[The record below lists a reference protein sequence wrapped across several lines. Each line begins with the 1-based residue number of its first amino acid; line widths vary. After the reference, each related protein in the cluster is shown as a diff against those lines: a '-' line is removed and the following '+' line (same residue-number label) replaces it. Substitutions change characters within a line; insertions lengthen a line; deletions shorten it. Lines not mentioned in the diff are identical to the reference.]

1 MDTGKKAYVV
11 AIMIQLIY
19 TGMYVVSKAAFNHG
33 MSTFVF
39 IFYRQAAATVLLL
52 PLAIVLERRNA
63 PPMSFWLFLK
73 LFFYALLG
81 NTLSMNLYNI
91 SLKYTSATV
100 ASATSNSVPVV
111 TFFLAVLLRL
121 EVVRLRSPSGM
132 AKAAG
137 VALCLAGVLTI
148 ALYTGP
154 SMSPVNHHRAFA
166 GAAEHHEASGGGG
179 SKGTW
184 IKGTFLMLLSNTT
197 WSLWIVLQASL
208 LKEYPNKL
216 LSTLLQ
222 CLLSTAQSFLL
233 AVAVER
239 DPAAWKLRLDVGLL
253 AVGYSG
259 FVVTGVSFY
268 LQAWCIEKRGPVFL
282 AMSNPL
288 GLLLTIFCS
297 SFFLGE
303 IVRLGSLLGSALL
316 VGGLYSVLWGKSRD
330 HLHHQHQPPPLPN
343 QEAPK
348 HRSTG
353 SICSNGDD
361 EEKQEVKVEQRKGE
375 EETQLKDLF
384 AMEASPLRHQVG

>member
-1 MDTGKKAYVV
+1 MDTSKKAYVV
-11 AIMIQLIY
+11 AIIIQLIY

-52 PLAIVLERRNA
+52 PLAIVLER
-63 PPMSFWLFLK
+63 
-73 LFFYALLG
+73 
-81 NTLSMNLYNI
+81 NTLSMNMYNI

-166 GAAEHHEASGGGG
+166 GSGGAAHEN
-179 SKGTW
+179 SSSSSNKGTW

-216 LSTLLQ
+216 LSTLVQ
-222 CLLSTAQSFLL
+222 CLMSTAQSFLL
-233 AVAVER
+233 AVAVVR

-259 FVVTGVSFY
+259 LVVTGVSFY

-303 IVRLGSLLGSALL
+303 IVHLGSLIGSALL
-316 VGGLYSVLWGKSRD
+316 VGGLYSVLWGKSKD
-330 HLHHQHQPPPLPN
+330 HLHHQPPSQPEATKHQ
-343 QEAPK
+343 
-348 HRSTG
+348 STG
-353 SICSNGDD
+353 GICTGNDDD
-361 EEKQEVKVEQRKGE
+361 EEKQQRKE
-375 EETQLKDLF
+375 DDETQLKDLF
-384 AMEASPLRHQVG
+384 AMEASPSPLRRQVG

>member
-1 MDTGKKAYVV
+1 MDATSKKAYAV
-11 AIMIQLIY
+11 AIIIQLIY

-33 MSTFVF
+33 MSTYVF
-39 IFYRQAAATVLLL
+39 IFYRQAAATALLL
-52 PLAIVLERRNA
+52 PLAIILERKNA
-63 PPMSFWLFLK
+63 PPMSFRLFLK

-166 GAAEHHEASGGGG
+166 AHQHPHAAASGGGG
-179 SKGTW
+179 GKGTW
-184 IKGTFLMLLSNTT
+184 IKGTFFMLLSNTT

-216 LSTLLQ
+216 LSTLVQ
-222 CLLSTAQSFLL
+222 CGLSTAQSFLL

-239 DPAAWKLRLDVGLL
+239 DPAAWKLQLDVGLL
-253 AVGYSG
+253 AVAYSG
-259 FVVTGVSFY
+259 LVVTGVSFY

-303 IVRLGSLLGSALL
+303 IVRLGSLLGSGLL
-316 VGGLYSVLWGKSRD
+316 VGGLYSVLWGKSKD
-330 HLHHQHQPPPLPN
+330 HLHQKQT

-348 HRSTG
+348 TLATT
-353 SICSNGDD
+353 SNDGHDDD
-361 EEKQEVKVEQRKGE
+361 EEKQQPAAAVQNTGGGDEK
-375 EETQLKDLF
+375 QLKDLF
-384 AMEASPLRHQVG
+384 AMDASPLRHQSG

>member
-1 MDTGKKAYVV
+1 MDTSKKAYAV
-11 AIMIQLIY
+11 AIIVQIIY

-52 PLAIVLERRNA
+52 PLAIVLERKNA
-63 PPMSFWLFLK
+63 PPMSPWLFIK
-73 LFFYALLG
+73 LFVYAMLR
-81 NTLSMNLYNI
+81 NTLSMNLHNI

-121 EVVRLRSPSGM
+121 EVVRLRSPSAM

-154 SMSPVNHHRAFA
+154 SMSPVNHHRA
-166 GAAEHHEASGGGG
+166 GG

-216 LSTLLQ
+216 LSTLAQ
-222 CLLSTAQSFLL
+222 CGLSTAQSFLL

-253 AVGYSG
+253 AVAYSG

-268 LQAWCIEKRGPVFL
+268 LQAWCIEKWGPVFL

-303 IVRLGSLLGSALL
+303 IVHLGSLLGSALL
-316 VGGLYSVLWGKSRD
+316 VGGLYSVLWGKSKD
-330 HLHHQHQPPPLPN
+330 QPMTQLL
-343 QEAPK
+343 EAPNNK
-348 HRSTG
+348 HHLPQG
-353 SICSNGDD
+353 SSNDDDD
-361 EEKQEVKVEQRKGE
+361 EEKQKQQHAAGADDDDEK
-375 EETQLKDLF
+375 QLKEL
-384 AMEASPLRHQVG
+384 EASPLRHQQAG

>member
-1 MDTGKKAYVV
+1 MDASKKAYLV
-11 AIMIQLIY
+11 AIVIQLIY
-19 TGMYVVSKAAFNHG
+19 TGMYVVSKAAFNEG
-33 MSTFVF
+33 MSTYVF
-39 IFYRQAAATVLLL
+39 IFYRQAAATVLLV

-73 LFFYALLG
+73 LFMYALLG
-81 NTLSMNLYNI
+81 NTVSFNLYNI

-137 VALCLAGVLTI
+137 VALCMAGILTI

-166 GAAEHHEASGGGG
+166 DHAGAGHHAETTS
-179 SKGTW
+179 SKGRW

-216 LSTLLQ
+216 LATLWQ
-222 CLLSTAQSFLL
+222 CLLSTIQSFVF
-233 AVAVER
+233 AMAVER
-239 DPAAWKLRLDVGLL
+239 DLAAWKLRLDIGLL
-253 AVGYSG
+253 AVAYSG

-303 IVRLGSLLGSALL
+303 VVHLGSLLGGSLL
-316 VGGLYSVLWGKSRD
+316 VGGLYSVLWGKSKD
-330 HLHHQHQPPPLPN
+330 HRP
-343 QEAPK
+343 QEAPEHQK
-348 HRSTG
+348 TIS
-353 SICSNGDD
+353 SND
-361 EEKQEVKVEQRKGE
+361 EEKQQKE
-375 EETQLKDLF
+375 EMTLNDLF
-384 AMEASPLRHQVG
+384 VTQASPVHHQV

>member
-1 MDTGKKAYVV
+1 MDTTSKKAYGV
-11 AIMIQLIY
+11 AIIIQLIY

-33 MSTFVF
+33 MSTYVF
-39 IFYRQAAATVLLL
+39 IFYRQAAATALLL

-63 PPMSFWLFLK
+63 PPMSFRLFLK

-166 GAAEHHEASGGGG
+166 EHHPQAHADGGGG
-179 SKGTW
+179 KGTW

-216 LSTLLQ
+216 LSTLVQ
-222 CLLSTAQSFLL
+222 CALSTAQSFLL

-239 DPAAWKLRLDVGLL
+239 DPAAWKLQLDVGLL
-253 AVGYSG
+253 AVAYSG
-259 FVVTGVSFY
+259 LVVTGVSFY

-303 IVRLGSLLGSALL
+303 IVRLGSLLGSGLL
-316 VGGLYSVLWGKSRD
+316 VGGLYSVLWGKSKD
-330 HLHHQHQPPPLPN
+330 HLHQKQS
-343 QEAPK
+343 QEQAPK
-348 HRSTG
+348 TLATT
-353 SICSNGDD
+353 SNDDD
-361 EEKQEVKVEQRKGE
+361 EEKQQPPAAVQKQNTAGAGDEK
-375 EETQLKDLF
+375 QLKDLF
-384 AMEASPLRHQVG
+384 AMEASPLHHQSR

>member
-1 MDTGKKAYVV
+1 MDISKKAYVV
-11 AIMIQLIY
+11 AIVIQLIY

-33 MSTFVF
+33 MNTFVF

-52 PLAIVLERRNA
+52 PLAIFLERRNA
-63 PPMSFWLFLK
+63 PPMSVWLFLK

-166 GAAEHHEASGGGG
+166 GSGAVVEHHESSSN

-216 LSTLLQ
+216 LSTLVQ

-239 DPAAWKLRLDVGLL
+239 DPAAWKLHLDVGLL
-253 AVGYSG
+253 AVAYSG

-303 IVRLGSLLGSALL
+303 IVHLGSLLGSALL
-316 VGGLYSVLWGKSRD
+316 VGGLYSVIWGKSKD
-330 HLHHQHQPPPLPN
+330 HLHHQQPS

-348 HRSTG
+348 HQSTG
-353 SICSNGDD
+353 SICSNDGDD
-361 EEKQEVKVEQRKGE
+361 EEKQEIKVQLQRKDD

-384 AMEASPLRHQVG
+384 AIEASPLRH

>member
-1 MDTGKKAYVV
+1 MDTTSKKAYGVAVV
-11 AIMIQLIY
+11 IQLIY
-19 TGMYVVSKAAFNHG
+19 TGMYVVSKAAFDHG
-33 MSTFVF
+33 MSTYVF
-39 IFYRQAAATVLLL
+39 IFYRQAAAAALLL
-52 PLAIVLERRNA
+52 PIAIVLERKNA
-63 PPMSFWLFLK
+63 PPMSFRLFLK

-166 GAAEHHEASGGGG
+166 SHQQHPHPHADGGGG
-179 SKGTW
+179 GKGTW

-216 LSTLLQ
+216 LSTLVQ
-222 CLLSTAQSFLL
+222 CALSTAQSFLL

-239 DPAAWKLRLDVGLL
+239 DPAAWKLQLDVGLL
-253 AVGYSG
+253 AVAYSG
-259 FVVTGVSFY
+259 LVVTGVSFY

-303 IVRLGSLLGSALL
+303 IVRLGSLLGSGLL
-316 VGGLYSVLWGKSRD
+316 VGGLYSVLWGKSKD
-330 HLHHQHQPPPLPN
+330 HLHQEHQ
-343 QEAPK
+343 
-348 HRSTG
+348 
-353 SICSNGDD
+353 DD
-361 EEKQEVKVEQRKGE
+361 EEKQQQQPSAAGGDNQK
-375 EETQLKDLF
+375 QLKEQF
-384 AMEASPLRHQVG
+384 AMEPSSPLRHQSG

>member
-1 MDTGKKAYVV
+1 MDTSKKAYVV
-11 AIMIQLIY
+11 AIIVQIIY

-52 PLAIVLERRNA
+52 PLAIVLERKNA
-63 PPMSFWLFLK
+63 PPMSTWLFLK
-73 LFFYALLG
+73 LFVYAMLG
-81 NTLSMNLYNI
+81 NTLSMNIYNI

-166 GAAEHHEASGGGG
+166 GAGATQTHHEASGGG

-216 LSTLLQ
+216 LSTLAQ
-222 CLLSTAQSFLL
+222 CGLSTAQSFLL

-253 AVGYSG
+253 AVAYSG
-259 FVVTGVSFY
+259 LVVTGVSFY

-303 IVRLGSLLGSALL
+303 IVHLGSLLGSALL
-316 VGGLYSVLWGKSRD
+316 VGGLYSVLWGKSKD
-330 HLHHQHQPPPLPN
+330 QPMTQL
-343 QEAPK
+343 EAPNNK
-348 HRSTG
+348 HHRPQG
-353 SICSNGDD
+353 SSNDDD
-361 EEKQEVKVEQRKGE
+361 EEKQKQQHAAGADGDEK
-375 EETQLKDLF
+375 QLKDLF
-384 AMEASPLRHQVG
+384 AMEMEASPLRHQQAG

>member
-39 IFYRQAAATVLLL
+39 IFYRQAAAAVLLL

-121 EVVRLRSPSGM
+121 EVVRPRSPSGL

-166 GAAEHHEASGGGG
+166 GAAEHHEASGGG
-179 SKGTW
+179 SKGRW

-216 LSTLLQ
+216 LSTLVQ

-316 VGGLYSVLWGKSRD
+316 VGGLYSVLWGKSKD
-330 HLHHQHQPPPLPN
+330 HLHHPPPQQQPN
-343 QEAPK
+343 FEAPK

-353 SICSNGDD
+353 SICSNGGDDD
-361 EEKQEVKVEQRKGE
+361 EEKQAVKVEQRKGE

-384 AMEASPLRHQVG
+384 AMEASPLRHPVG

>member
-1 MDTGKKAYVV
+1 MDPSKQAYVV
-11 AIMIQLIY
+11 AIIIQLIY
-19 TGMYVVSKAAFNHG
+19 TGMYVVSKAAFNLG
-33 MSTFVF
+33 MNTYVF

-63 PPMSFWLFLK
+63 PPMSFRLFLK
-73 LFFYALLG
+73 LFVYALLG
-81 NTLSMNLYNI
+81 NTVSMNLYNI

-100 ASATSNSVPVV
+100 ASATSNSVPVI

-137 VALCLAGVLTI
+137 VALCLAGVMTI
-148 ALYTGP
+148 ALYMGP
-154 SMSPVNHHRAFA
+154 PMSPVNHHRAF
-166 GAAEHHEASGGGG
+166 GGSPSGSGHHETSSS

-216 LSTLLQ
+216 LATLMQ

-239 DPAAWKLRLDVGLL
+239 DLAAWKLRLDVGLL
-253 AVGYSG
+253 AVAYSG
-259 FVVTGVSFY
+259 LVVTGVSFY

-303 IVRLGSLLGSALL
+303 IVHLGSLLGGALL
-316 VGGLYSVLWGKSRD
+316 VGGLYSVLWGKSKD
-330 HLHHQHQPPPLPN
+330 HPPSDPPLPDHQHHQALKN
-343 QEAPK
+343 
-348 HRSTG
+348 RTN
-353 SICSNGDD
+353 SISNEDY
-361 EEKQEVKVEQRKGE
+361 EEKQQQQKE
-375 EETQLKDLF
+375 EKQLKDLLV
-384 AMEASPLRHQVG
+384 MEASPPVHHQV

>member
-1 MDTGKKAYVV
+1 MDIRKKAYVV
-11 AIMIQLIY
+11 AIIIQLIY
-19 TGMYVVSKAAFNHG
+19 AGMYVVSKAAFNHG

-63 PPMSFWLFLK
+63 PSMPFRLFLK

-81 NTLSMNLYNI
+81 NTLTMNMYNI

-166 GAAEHHEASGGGG
+166 GSGAAEHHATTSS

-216 LSTLLQ
+216 LSTLVQ
-222 CLLSTAQSFLL
+222 CMLSTAQSFLL

-239 DPAAWKLRLDVGLL
+239 NPAAWKLKLDVGLL

-297 SFFLGE
+297 FFLGE
-303 IVRLGSLLGSALL
+303 IVHLGSLLGSALL
-316 VGGLYSVLWGKSRD
+316 VGGLYSVLWGKSKD
-330 HLHHQHQPPPLPN
+330 HLHQPPPPQPQPS

-348 HRSTG
+348 HQSTG
-353 SICSNGDD
+353 GVCSNDDDD
-361 EEKQEVKVEQRKGE
+361 EEKQQQHKDG

>member
-1 MDTGKKAYVV
+1 
-11 AIMIQLIY
+11 
-19 TGMYVVSKAAFNHG
+19 
-33 MSTFVF
+33 
-39 IFYRQAAATVLLL
+39 
-52 PLAIVLERRNA
+52 
-63 PPMSFWLFLK
+63 MSFRLFLK

-166 GAAEHHEASGGGG
+166 SHQQHPHPHADGGGG
-179 SKGTW
+179 GKGTW

-216 LSTLLQ
+216 LSTLVQ
-222 CLLSTAQSFLL
+222 CALSTAQSFLL

-239 DPAAWKLRLDVGLL
+239 DPAAWKLQLDVGLL
-253 AVGYSG
+253 AVAYSG
-259 FVVTGVSFY
+259 LVVTGVSFY

-303 IVRLGSLLGSALL
+303 IVRLGSLLGSGLL
-316 VGGLYSVLWGKSRD
+316 VGGLYSVLWGKSKD
-330 HLHHQHQPPPLPN
+330 HLHQEHQ
-343 QEAPK
+343 
-348 HRSTG
+348 
-353 SICSNGDD
+353 DD
-361 EEKQEVKVEQRKGE
+361 EEKQQQQPSAAGGDNQK
-375 EETQLKDLF
+375 QLKEQF
-384 AMEASPLRHQVG
+384 AMEPSSPLRHQSG